1 MLVRLLGRSLAQSL
15 LLVAGCWLL
24 VAGCWLLAAVAVAV
38 GHTNASAAEVDLL
51 RAQLGELK
59 LDLQYQLQQE
69 TERRQQEV
77 LIETGQL
84 ARTCL

>member
-1 MLVRLLGRSLAQSL
+1 VLVRLLVRSLAQSL
-15 LLVAGCWLL
+15 LLA
-24 VAGCWLLAAVAVAV
+24 AGCWLLAAVAVVV
-38 GHTNASAAEVDLL
+38 GHVNASAAEVDLL
-51 RAQLGELK
+51 RAQLEELK